1 MLGSLTA
8 VGSVHTEILH
18 ATEVC
23 REKFPCDTAHDMGPR
38 MSEAQRHFRIYRFL
52 KMQYQDMQPIDM
64 DRLFWMAITHQG
76 VVKQQAER
84 INEAMD
90 NLERCK
96 QDLEAAHSKIH
107 EQAQDIVVMADCITD
122 LNDRQQTRMQQT
134 DLEMTQLR
142 EQVSTLTS
150 ELRVLKTNMT
160 ESDMAANRDKRQVSA
175 LTAELSVANQLH
187 DDLAAVT
194 AELSALK
201 LELLEASNS
210 HKTFDDKTLVLQ
222 DEKPLALQDDKTLVP
237 QDDKTLVLQDDKT
250 LVLQDDKTLV
260 LQDDKTLALQDNS
273 ILDPQEEKNAV
284 LVWMCVVGLVRGL
297 VNVAVTVFLWMVSMA
312 LAASSQVKTWTQ
324 SWMAC
329 ECPSDE
335 GQVRSKANV
344 GFGVLR
350 LAWLV
355 GVAVMLLSFGVTW
368 LDLLTKDIPLS
379 SRSTRLDNL
388 PVRVWHNLT
397 HAGADGVLLVEDKWI
412 GSLKRGDDP
421 LRRRIPVDGVGIR
434 WRSHQVSGPVWFG
447 DAMATYESGTSVVE

>member
-1 MLGSLTA
+1 
-8 VGSVHTEILH
+8 
-18 ATEVC
+18 
-23 REKFPCDTAHDMGPR
+23 
-38 MSEAQRHFRIYRFL
+38 
-52 KMQYQDMQPIDM
+52 
-64 DRLFWMAITHQG
+64 
-76 VVKQQAER
+76 
-84 INEAMD
+84 
-90 NLERCK
+90 
-96 QDLEAAHSKIH
+96 
-107 EQAQDIVVMADCITD
+107 
-122 LNDRQQTRMQQT
+122 
-134 DLEMTQLR
+134 
-142 EQVSTLTS
+142 
-150 ELRVLKTNMT
+150 
-160 ESDMAANRDKRQVSA
+160 
-175 LTAELSVANQLH
+175 
-187 DDLAAVT
+187 
-194 AELSALK
+194 ALK

-222 DEKPLALQDDKTLVP
+222 DDKPLALQDNKTLVLQDDKTLVP
-237 QDDKTLVLQDDKT
+237 QDDKALDPQDNSNLDP
-250 LVLQDDKTLV
+250 
-260 LQDDKTLALQDNS
+260 QDNS

-447 DAMATYESGTSVVE
+447 DAMATYESGTSVVEGILVLATDDDHGFPVGALQDSRRPTEQHIRKDRSRVLGVAENESDFECAMT

>member
-1 MLGSLTA
+1 
-8 VGSVHTEILH
+8 
-18 ATEVC
+18 
-23 REKFPCDTAHDMGPR
+23 
-38 MSEAQRHFRIYRFL
+38 
-52 KMQYQDMQPIDM
+52 
-64 DRLFWMAITHQG
+64 
-76 VVKQQAER
+76 
-84 INEAMD
+84 
-90 NLERCK
+90 
-96 QDLEAAHSKIH
+96 
-107 EQAQDIVVMADCITD
+107 
-122 LNDRQQTRMQQT
+122 
-134 DLEMTQLR
+134 
-142 EQVSTLTS
+142 
-150 ELRVLKTNMT
+150 
-160 ESDMAANRDKRQVSA
+160 
-175 LTAELSVANQLH
+175 
-187 DDLAAVT
+187 
-194 AELSALK
+194 
-201 LELLEASNS
+201 
-210 HKTFDDKTLVLQ
+210 TLV
-222 DEKPLALQDDKTLVP
+222 LQDDKTLVP
-237 QDDKTLVLQDDKT
+237 QDDKALDPQDNSNLDP
-250 LVLQDDKTLV
+250 
-260 LQDDKTLALQDNS
+260 QDNS

-447 DAMATYESGTSVVE
+447 DAMATYESGTSVVEGILVLATDDDHGFPVGALQDSRRPTEQHIRKDRSRVLGVAENE